1 MQGGMGMGGAQWSKG
16 GVSGMPAAQYLGC
29 SFKKIGSP
37 GSILKVEHGGPGVI
51 LIGAGFGLL
60 TIGEI
65 SSGNTQRI
73 YR

>member
-1 MQGGMGMGGAQWSKG
+1 M
-16 GVSGMPAAQYLGC
+16 
-29 SFKKIGSP
+29 
-37 GSILKVEHGGPGVI
+37 EHGGPGVI

-65 SSGNTQRI
+65 SSGNAQRI